1 MVFEVVLRDEKPL
14 AQISV
19 PTSRAGHLHERG
31 RSRLHEPHSLLA
43 IVPDFR
49 DNRHHECR
57 YSRQKGSGKGDL
69 AVCDSHIRMGTS
81 HCGRDYQSHD
91 SQEQAYRE
99 RKQRQEE
106 RHQQHPQRHHEP
118 SNW

>member
-1 MVFEVVLRDEKPL
+1 MRGTSAMSIPVPTIMTPYVSTEQCRRRRPARAGRALLGGSPAMVFEVALRDEKPL

-69 AVCDSHIRMGTS
+69 AV
-81 HCGRDYQSHD
+81 
-91 SQEQAYRE
+91 
-99 RKQRQEE
+99 
-106 RHQQHPQRHHEP
+106 
-118 SNW
+118 